1 MGAGGDTIK
10 EVQQKVLGQ
19 KVLGQKVLGQKVLG
33 SEVWKHL
40 ESESPVETISHPE
53 RLTIGFP

>member
-10 EVQQKVLGQ
+10 EVQQ